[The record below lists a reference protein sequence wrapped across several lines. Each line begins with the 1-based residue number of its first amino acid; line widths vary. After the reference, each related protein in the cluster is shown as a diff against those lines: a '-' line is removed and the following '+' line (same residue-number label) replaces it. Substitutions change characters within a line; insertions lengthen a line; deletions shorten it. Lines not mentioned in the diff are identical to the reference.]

1 MKLHEV
7 TGNTLEEILNEV
19 DRRDFLKGL
28 GAAAGLSAVGKSFLD
43 NDPQLFEPGIYKG
56 KAQLLRGGWSSDNS
70 GDGWGENGGV
80 VNLNI
85 IITKDKILI
94 DLLDWVKPTKNTAL
108 QTRNTTMEFNQIKI
122 SGNTL
127 TASKTLSKIYTYT
140 LTLNKDGTFN
150 ARKISEDPRA
160 EKNYRYHTWGY
171 DGKVNPEGSKSK

>member
-56 KAQLLRGGWSSDNS
+56 KARHLLGGWSSDNS
-70 GDGWGENGGV
+70 GDGWGENGKV

-94 DLLDWVKPTKNTAL
+94 DHLDWVKPTQNTAL

-127 TASKTLSKIYTYT
+127 TASKIDRNINYT
-140 LTLNKDGTFN
+140 LTLNKDGTFK
-150 ARKISEDPRA
+150 ARKIAEDRQA
-160 EKNYRYHTWGY
+160 EKKYRYHTWGY
-171 DGKVNPEGSKSK
+171 NGSVNSEGSKFE